1 MPLFGNFP
9 PNRILTESNPVMPD
23 HRAADIRPT
32 DAPHHVVVL
41 AYDGLCTFEFGIA
54 LEAFALP
61 RPEFDFPWYRCS
73 IAGIDPEI
81 RAMGGFRVATDAG
94 IELIDQA
101 DTVIVPGWRG
111 ADVMPDVALCDALR
125 RAHARGCRLVSIC
138 SGVFVLAASGLL
150 ANGRATTHWRYTDRL
165 HTMYP
170 DIEIVD
176 DVLYVEN
183 SQIITSAGSSAGIDA
198 CLHVIRSDHG
208 AQVANVVARRLVMPP
223 HRDGGQAQYVEAPVQ
238 ERPGKSIAAVLDWAR
253 GKLAEPIEIGEMANF
268 SGLSERTFLRRFREG
283 TGMAPLKWLRRERVL
298 RAMKLLEETSLPL
311 GDIAEQCGFQSMETF
326 RIAFRDIAH
335 VPPARYRNR
344 FRVSQPA

>member
-1 MPLFGNFP
+1 MADHPPASTHQSEPL
-9 PNRILTESNPVMPD
+9 
-23 HRAADIRPT
+23 
-32 DAPHHVVVL
+32 HHVVVL

-73 IAGIDPEI
+73 IAAIDPEI

-101 DTVIVPGWRG
+101 DTIIIPGWRG
-111 ADVMPDVALCDALR
+111 ADVVPPAALCDALC
-125 RAHARGCRLVSIC
+125 RAHARGCRIVTIC

-150 ANGRATTHWRYTDRL
+150 RGGRATTHWRYTDKL
-165 HTMYP
+165 HAMYP

-183 SQIITSAGSSAGIDA
+183 NQIITSAGSSAGIDA

-208 AQVANVVARRLVMPP
+208 AQIANVVARRLVMPP
-223 HRDGGQAQYVEAPVQ
+223 HRDGGQAQYIEAPIQ

-253 GKLAEPIEIGEMANF
+253 ERLAEPIEIGEMAAF

-283 TGMAPLKWLRRERVL
+283 TGMAPLKWLRRERIL
-298 RAMKLLEETSLPL
+298 RAMKLLEESTLSLS
-311 GDIAEQCGFQSMETF
+311 DIAQQCGFQSIETF
-326 RIAFRDIAH
+326 RIAFGDIAG

-344 FRVSQPA
+344 FRTHQPA